1 MYKQGKYPIVSK
13 KTLAKGIFDIEIY
26 CPHIAKAAKAGQFAQ
41 VQAEGF
47 FLCILYSLVKCLY
60 ALVAIHFIVCS
71 LWLDSRA
78 DIVYL
83 VDYSLV
89 ELPYSLSRTLERL
102 AVFLELLF
110 LDVFRNIVK
119 LWVKTHY

>member
-1 MYKQGKYPIVSK
+1 MYGYEGV
-13 KTLAKGIFDIEIY
+13 KTLYKTIQYAKEKGMF
-26 CPHIAKAAKAGQFAQ
+26 
-41 VQAEGF
+41 
-47 FLCILYSLVKCLY
+47 
-60 ALVAIHFIVCS
+60 
-71 LWLDSRA
+71 
-78 DIVYL
+78 